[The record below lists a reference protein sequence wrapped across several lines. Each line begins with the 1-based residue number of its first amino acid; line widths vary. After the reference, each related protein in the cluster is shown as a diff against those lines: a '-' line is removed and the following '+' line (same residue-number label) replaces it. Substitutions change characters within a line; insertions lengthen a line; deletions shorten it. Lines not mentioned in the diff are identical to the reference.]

1 MHGFDPWVRKIPWR
15 RAWQF
20 TCILAWRIPWT
31 EEPGGLQSMKS
42 QSQTRLSEH
51 SSPLY
56 SCYYVYFL
64 PHPLLSLGFKLPRS
78 GPLLS
83 LLLAPMAEVLKIQE
97 NWSKTVCWIT
107 WVFNSDS
114 SIVGQFWSWHISSL
128 THSHCWDGLPRKQQ
142 RPCKSP
148 WRSDLPRDFWNNF
161 TQNKK

>member
-1 MHGFDPWVRKIPWR
+1 MGL
-15 RAWQF
+15 
-20 TCILAWRIPWT
+20 ILGSGRS
-31 EEPGGLQSMKS
+31 PGGGHGNSLVFLHGESHGQRSLVGYS
-42 QSQTRLSEH
+42 PWSHRVRHDWVSEH
-51 SSPLY
+51 NSPLY